1 MTVILFL
8 LGAVALLVL
17 VSGVYV
23 FFAACVRRKDLPWLV
38 EAQIKKTPYGLYYDG
53 MRAADQWLRE
63 HKAEDVFV
71 MSDDAL
77 RLHGL
82 WIPAKDPVGT
92 VLLTHGY
99 RSTMLLDFCCA
110 FEYYHDRN
118 MNILVPDQRCHG
130 KSEGVYITFGV
141 KESNDMVC
149 WLEYIRQRVSDQPVF
164 LHGLSM
170 GATTVLYLAD
180 RALPCD
186 VRGIIADCGF
196 TSAWDILSSVYRNVT
211 HLPPWI
217 SLWITD
223 LAARLFAGFSLKEK
237 DTRKSLAASRLPV
250 LLIHGEDDTFVPC
263 DMTKQAY
270 AACSGEKNLLLV
282 EGADHGVSFLKDQR
296 AYVAKLSEFINSHM

>member
-23 FFAACVRRKDLPWLV
+23 FFAACVRRKELPWLV

-53 MRAADQWLRE
+53 MHAADQWLRE

-82 WIPAKDPVGT
+82 WIPAENPVGT

-141 KESNDMVC
+141 KESND
-149 WLEYIRQRVSDQPVF
+149 IR
-164 LHGLSM
+164 H
-170 GATTVLYLAD
+170 
-180 RALPCD
+180 
-186 VRGIIADCGF
+186 
-196 TSAWDILSSVYRNVT
+196 
-211 HLPPWI
+211 
-217 SLWITD
+217 
-223 LAARLFAGFSLKEK
+223 
-237 DTRKSLAASRLPV
+237 
-250 LLIHGEDDTFVPC
+250 
-263 DMTKQAY
+263 
-270 AACSGEKNLLLV
+270 
-282 EGADHGVSFLKDQR
+282 
-296 AYVAKLSEFINSHM
+296 